1 MNGRGQVVE
10 GPAMRDDVGGFAD
23 YLTGVTGHNGAS
35 EQLTAVMVDPDKPI
49 GFLIEYGPIDVG

>member
-1 MNGRGQVVE
+1 
-10 GPAMRDDVGGFAD
+10 MRDDVGGFAD